1 MSTNQPNEYKTKL
14 EQWKKDI
21 LNKEIKNQK
30 SRDNHFSVLSYITK
44 YCNLNQGV
52 YTDSYKV
59 IFKRYKDYD
68 GHPRMSIQYFKK
80 IIIRLCDLGLI
91 FINRFKNQNV
101 YSILK
106 EVAEK
111 VALKIKALN
120 PDYKGMRVV
129 EPKGQILKS
138 IDLNTNTDMEQLI
151 DYYKKSYAGISG
163 KRTATKSDLVE
174 IAKTLMSM
182 RSIHQADVQSKVF
195 KKIYS
200 LQQKI
205 NTKGAVSYVLAI
217 LNEKYEECILIRERV
232 QQPNTSSSK
241 YQEYVNNAI
250 LALSE

>member
-1 MSTNQPNEYKTKL
+1 MQKKKQNDYNTKI

-21 LNKEIKNQK
+21 LNKEIKNQR

-44 YCNLNQGV
+44 YCNMNQGV

-68 GHPRMSIQYFKK
+68 GHPRMCIQYFKK

-91 FINRFKNQNV
+91 FINRYKNQNV
-101 YSILK
+101 YSILQ

-111 VALKIKALN
+111 VAQKIKAQN
-120 PDYKGMRVV
+120 PNYRGMRAV

-138 IDLNTNTDMEQLI
+138 IDLYTDTDIEQLI

-163 KRTATKSDLVE
+163 KRTATKKDLVE

-182 RSIHQADVQSKVF
+182 RTIHQADVQAMVF
-195 KKIYS
+195 RKIYT

-205 NTKGAVSYVLAI
+205 NAKGAVSYVNKLI
-217 LNEKYEECILIRERV
+217 MEKYEECQFIRSKV
-232 QQPNTSSSK
+232 NPNINPNYEKHLVSLEK
-241 YQEYVNNAI
+241 Q
-250 LALSE
+250 LLGWD